1 MMETK
6 QKQELIHIEA
16 IQRMQFEEFTR
27 AWDDYMTQ
35 YEKTAYNSIQRLK
48 AEQEGEIYQ
57 LRLRF

>member
-1 MMETK
+1 
-6 QKQELIHIEA
+6 
-16 IQRMQFEEFTR
+16 MQFEEFTR